1 MVLPPSMPGAV
12 TIPSFHIDGVQVNPG
27 LVLAPMSG
35 VTDSPFRRLVQQ
47 ASGDAVGLVMSEF
60 IHVGCLTRKTM
71 FSLIRM
77 AFHPDERPVAIQI
90 YGADPQIV
98 ADAARM
104 VQDAGADI
112 VDLNC
117 GCPAPK
123 VVSKGGGAGLLRDL
137 PLMGRIIEAMTA
149 AVDIPVT
156 VKIRNGWC
164 EDSLN
169 ALETLHVAESS
180 GARALSVHGR
190 TRLQLYRGEADWDVI
205 RQLKEVANIP
215 VLGSGDI
222 CTAADA
228 RRRLDAT
235 GCDGVLIGRGAI
247 TNPWVFRQI
256 VDEMEGR
263 APYRPT
269 WCERIDLIDA
279 YRDMLVQTYP
289 SKVVPGR
296 LKMMI
301 SRLFKASGVFGDV
314 RLACL
319 RAQKP
324 DDILRIL
331 RSYFD
336 ERGLLDLRNARPEEL
351 SEAA

>member
-1 MVLPPSMPGAV
+1 MPGPV
-12 TIPSFHIDGVQVNPG
+12 TIPSFDIDGVTVNPG

-35 VTDSPFRRLVQQ
+35 VTDSPFRRLVQR

-71 FSLIRM
+71 FSMIRM
-77 AFHPDERPVAIQI
+77 SFHPSERPVAIQI
-90 YGADPQIV
+90 YGADPQV
-98 ADAARM
+98 AAEAARM

-137 PLMGRIIEAMTA
+137 PLLGRVVESMVE

-164 EDSLN
+164 DDSLN

-190 TRLQLYRGEADWDVI
+190 TRLQLYRGQADWDII
-205 RQLKEVANIP
+205 RELKDRASIP
-215 VLGSGDI
+215 VLGSGDVA
-222 CTAADA
+222 TAQDA
-228 RRRLDAT
+228 RERFDMT
-235 GCDGVLIGRGAI
+235 GCDGVLIGRAAI
-247 TNPWVFRQI
+247 TNPWIFRQI
-256 VDEMEGR
+256 VDQMEGR

-269 WCERIDLIDA
+269 WSERIDLIDA
-279 YRDMLVQTYP
+279 YRGMLDETYP
-289 SKVVPGR
+289 PKVVPGR

-319 RAQKP
+319 RASKP
-324 DDILRIL
+324 DDILRTL
-331 RSYFD
+331 RGYFD
-336 ERGLLDLRNARPEEL
+336 ERGLLGLRSTRPEDL